1 MNQCLKNI
9 KTPAFVEMLDTYK
22 AHSIMNYLRTAAEF
36 LQFCVDNPLTGADA
50 EDTCPKARFAI
61 NFIKALRGPDD
72 QPPLRMASTLQ
83 TTWSH
88 LIFFFKF
95 VYKINLIDA
104 GAVGQRII
112 TQCSKADPPS
122 KQARAF
128 TAEQLEQLYAEPI
141 WGEHTAHLVPQAI
154 LATHGGERSCET
166 SDTQF
171 ENIEE
176 LTDRSGVSTFHVKYT
191 RQKEITADKNTEVE
205 FYITAPTEVAVI
217 RNYIAMTPA
226 DTRTLSLHYYTLLRY
241 DIIKSVSFS
250 EMPVYKVSFVPKPS
264 IRRFRNA
271 LDHLASGS
279 GQSRLR
285 LGRPVSGIS
294 KTAHFVP

>member
-1 MNQCLKNI
+1 
-9 KTPAFVEMLDTYK
+9 
-22 AHSIMNYLRTAAEF
+22 
-36 LQFCVDNPLTGADA
+36 
-50 EDTCPKARFAI
+50 
-61 NFIKALRGPDD
+61 
-72 QPPLRMASTLQ
+72 
-83 TTWSH
+83 

-279 GQSRLR
+279 GRSRAFRKR
-285 LGRPVSGIS
+285 LIS
-294 KTAHFVP
+294 CLGTK